1 MLKALR
7 SRSSS
12 YQSVEKDDFD
22 RLEEDG
28 ADVDEN
34 AGVLISQLAPVS
46 DKTHNENTSPGAVVQ
61 DAPAET
67 FSTER
72 KTQDAVSPQVVTLN
86 STPPPAKETPEPQQT
101 WQIEPIEGSVL
112 IPFGEEFMSIGSQ
125 SIEQLTSQSL
135 PINDSSRLE
144 ETSIAGSEYDR
155 VPKPYAE
162 ETLVRTV
169 SREGSG
175 PMRHPVPDLQA
186 LQGAYVSNI
195 ERLEQSA
202 ERLSMSS
209 DIGEALRSMKLE
221 QKRSESRRSSILG
234 PQWKSSAASVQ
245 SVSRQFSSGS
255 VTSNPIVRLNSAA
268 RAGGYSP
275 NVYIPSPAA
284 SLRSPSWTH
293 HNTKDL
299 SSLKSNTRELSHNNH
314 SLHISEL
321 QQDLSSFEPQEPE
334 EPEEPQDPKEYSEL
348 PHEEIDEFPDFQ
360 DHTGYSENYQRATNL
375 FADFDGVH
383 IVPYGYSRP
392 TSNEMSVH
400 SRRNSLAASIRAN
413 GPPRNQAPPG
423 QVYYPAPIPKEI
435 ILPMRL
441 SKGPRGA
448 QRDSERSR
456 LSEHGDRHSRR
467 STLWTPDARDS
478 IIPGVITQG
487 ARHSHFASS
496 RFRASVYWSHPSVPF
511 NVEMI
516 DGSPSRT
523 LDTILDAS
531 ATAPVTAFTDHPI
544 AGRVGAQVYKRSGLR
559 DTATERPVNKTDH
572 PKSKVSINEANG
584 RWSSD
589 SVVEDTKR
597 KFSIL
602 NPAGLFRRRQSS
614 APRND
619 EELKRDAQEDGDL
632 SHEGTPLRGTSE
644 SGIPGQDGELDTEE
658 DLVNAEQLDD
668 EDLYTGAPTTL
679 LAELQIRKQ
688 QQKQRNRTA
697 ATQNGMYS
705 TLLEMDAVAQ
715 VQKQARKQK
724 HVTLAW
730 EEPAA
735 QNNTDADEDVPLGIL
750 YPSRKANA
758 KSAARFDENRPL
770 GLIAQRDL
778 EDNETM
784 AQRRARLRG
793 EILPR
798 RPALPA
804 KRASVLNVTLP
815 SEQKVVLEDIEGE
828 TLGQRR
834 RRLQAA
840 TRNSTFTNEVLSRI
854 SGPAGGKP
862 ESTGEAE
869 VEDPN
874 ETLAQRRIRLKAKK
888 ETEAGK
894 GNQTAVRPG
903 MQKRHS
909 MADLLSAHPIGSRTP
924 SGGSVPQAVGHGGM
938 NYRQSMPRGALN
950 MNRFTAAGHNM
961 QGGGMNNGALQGY
974 GYASPT
980 AGPYQNAQFA
990 ATTVNNWFMPTYNYY
1005 GQPMGYP
1012 NPIYNGSM
1020 VPQPPPAFPP
1030 NPLYNQPRRQS
1041 SGPAVPVVDPSQL
1054 AMIDRWRSSVR
1065 Q

>member
-7 SRSSS
+7 SKSSS
-12 YQSVEKDDFD
+12 YRSAEKDDFD
-22 RLEEDG
+22 KLKQDG

-46 DKTHNENTSPGAVVQ
+46 DKTHNEEVSLDAVVEDSQ
-61 DAPAET
+61 VET
-67 FSTER
+67 FSMEE
-72 KTQDAVSPQVVTLN
+72 KTMDAVSSQVVTLN
-86 STPPPAKETPEPQQT
+86 SSPPPVGNTPEPQET

-112 IPFGEEFMSIGSQ
+112 TPFGEEFMSIGSR
-125 SIEQLTSQSL
+125 IIGTLTSQSL

-144 ETSIAGSEYDR
+144 ETSIAESEYDK
-155 VPKPYAE
+155 VPKPFVE

-175 PMRHPVPDLQA
+175 PMRHPAPDLQA
-186 LQGAYVSNI
+186 LQGAYISNI

-209 DIGEALRSMKLE
+209 DIGEALRSMKQE

-234 PQWKSSAASVQ
+234 PQWKGSVASVQ
-245 SVSRQFSSGS
+245 SVSRRFSSGS
-255 VTSNPIVRLNSAA
+255 GTSNPIARLNSGA
-268 RAGGYSP
+268 RAGGYSQGA
-275 NVYIPSPAA
+275 YIPSPAA

-293 HNTKDL
+293 HITQNL
-299 SSLKSNTRELSHNNH
+299 SSLKINTHDLSHNNH
-314 SLHISEL
+314 FSHLSEP
-321 QQDLSSFEPQEPE
+321 QQELSSFEPQEPE
-334 EPEEPQDPKEYSEL
+334 EPPDLKEDTEL

-360 DHTGYSENYQRATNL
+360 DHAAYSENYQRATNL

-383 IVPYGYSRP
+383 IMPYGYSRP
-392 TSNEMSVH
+392 ASKDMSVP
-400 SRRNSLAASIRAN
+400 SQRSSLAASIPAN

-441 SKGPRGA
+441 SKGPPA
-448 QRDSERSR
+448 SQRDRERSR
-456 LSEHGDRHSRR
+456 LFEHGDRHSRR
-467 STLWTPDARDS
+467 SALWTPDGRKNSVPA
-478 IIPGVITQG
+478 VATQG
-487 ARHSHFASS
+487 AWHSQNASS
-496 RFRASVYWSHPSVPF
+496 RLRASVYWSHPSVPF

-523 LDTILDAS
+523 LDTILEAS
-531 ATAPVTAFTDHPI
+531 STAPVTAFTDHPI
-544 AGRVGAQVYKRSGLR
+544 AGRVGAQVYKRSEVR
-559 DTATERPVNKTDH
+559 DTASERPANTIDH
-572 PKSKVSINEANG
+572 RKSKVSTIEANE
-584 RWSSD
+584 RRSSG
-589 SVVEDTKR
+589 SLVEDTKR

-614 APRND
+614 APRPD
-619 EELKRDAQEDGDL
+619 EELKGDAQDDADL
-632 SHEGTPLRGTSE
+632 SHEGTPLRGASE
-644 SGIPGQDGELDTEE
+644 NGTPEQDGELDTEE
-658 DLVNAEQLDD
+658 DVVNAEQLDD
-668 EDLYTGAPTTL
+668 DDLYTGAPTTL
-679 LAELQIRKQ
+679 IAELQIRKQ

-793 EILPR
+793 EILPH
-798 RPALPA
+798 RPALPN
-804 KRASVLNVTLP
+804 KRASVLDVTLP
-815 SEQKVVLEDIEGE
+815 SEQKVVLEEVEGE

-840 TRNSTFTNEVLSRI
+840 HRNSTFSNEVLSRI
-854 SGPAGGKP
+854 GGPAGGKL
-862 ESTGEAE
+862 ENTGEAE
-869 VEDPN
+869 VEDPD
-874 ETLAQRRIRLKAKK
+874 ETLAQRRIRLKVKK
-888 ETEAGK
+888 ETEIGK
-894 GNQTAVRPG
+894 SDQSAARPG
-903 MQKRHS
+903 LQKRYS
-909 MADLLSAHPIGSRTP
+909 MAGLLSAHPIGSRTP
-924 SGGSVPQAVGHGGM
+924 SGGSVPQAAGHGGLS
-938 NYRQSMPRGALN
+938 YRQSMPRSALN
-950 MNRFTAAGHNM
+950 MNRFTVAGHNM

-974 GYASPT
+974 GYTSPT

-990 ATTVNNWFMPTYNYY
+990 ASTVNNWFMPTYNYY
-1005 GQPMGYP
+1005 GQPTMYS

-1020 VPQPPPAFPP
+1020 APQPPPAFLP

-1041 SGPAVPVVDPSQL
+1041 SGPTVPVVDPSQL

>member
-7 SRSSS
+7 SRSRS
-12 YQSVEKDDFD
+12 YQSAENDDFD
-22 RLEEDG
+22 KLEKHG

-46 DKTHNENTSPGAVVQ
+46 DETHNENVSLDAVIEDGQ
-61 DAPAET
+61 IET
-67 FSTER
+67 FSIGE
-72 KTQDAVSPQVVTLN
+72 KTKEAVSPQDITLN
-86 STPPPAKETPEPQQT
+86 SSPPPAGETPEPQET

-112 IPFGEEFMSIGSQ
+112 TPFGEQFMSIGSQ
-125 SIEQLTSQSL
+125 TIGGLTSQSL
-135 PINDSSRLE
+135 PINDSSGLE
-144 ETSIAGSEYDR
+144 QTSIAGSEYDKAS
-155 VPKPYAE
+155 KPFVE

-186 LQGAYVSNI
+186 LQGAYISNI

-234 PQWKSSAASVQ
+234 PQWKGAAASVQ
-245 SVSRQFSSGS
+245 SASRRFSSGS
-255 VTSNPIVRLNSAA
+255 GTSNPIARLNSAV

-275 NVYIPSPAA
+275 GAYIPSPAA

-293 HNTKDL
+293 HTAKDL
-299 SSLKSNTRELSHNNH
+299 SLLKINTREVSHNNH
-314 SLHISEL
+314 SSLLSEP
-321 QQDLSSFEPQEPE
+321 QQEFSSFEPQEPE
-334 EPEEPQDPKEYSEL
+334 DLEEPQEPRDPKEYTGL
-348 PHEEIDEFPDFQ
+348 PYEEIDEFPDFQ
-360 DHTGYSENYQRATNL
+360 DHASYSENYQRATNL

-383 IVPYGYSRP
+383 IMPYGYSRP
-392 TSNEMSVH
+392 ASKDMS
-400 SRRNSLAASIRAN
+400 SPSQRSSLAASITAN

-441 SKGPRGA
+441 SKGSQAYR
-448 QRDSERSR
+448 RDRERSR
-456 LSEHGDRHSRR
+456 LFERGDRPSRR
-467 STLWTPDARDS
+467 SALWTPDGRKNS
-478 IIPGVITQG
+478 IPGVTTQG
-487 ARHSHFASS
+487 AWHSQNARS
-496 RFRASVYWSHPSVPF
+496 RLRASVYWSHPSVPF

-523 LDTILDAS
+523 LDTILEAS
-531 ATAPVTAFTDHPI
+531 STAPVTAFTDHPI
-544 AGRVGAQVYKRSGLR
+544 AGRVGAQVYKRSEVR
-559 DTATERPVNKTDH
+559 DTASERPANTIDH
-572 PKSKVSINEANG
+572 RKSKVSANEANE
-584 RWSSD
+584 RRSSD
-589 SVVEDTKR
+589 SFADDTKR

-614 APRND
+614 APKH
-619 EELKRDAQEDGDL
+619 EEEVKGDAQDDADL

-644 SGIPGQDGELDTEE
+644 SGTPEQDGELDTEE
-658 DLVNAEQLDD
+658 DVVNAEQLDD
-668 EDLYTGAPTTL
+668 EAPTTL
-679 LAELQIRKQ
+679 IAELQIRKQ

-778 EDNETM
+778 EDKETM

-798 RPALPA
+798 RPALPN
-804 KRASVLNVTLP
+804 KRASVLDVTLP
-815 SEQKVVLEDIEGE
+815 SEQRVVLEEFEGE

-840 TRNSTFTNEVLSRI
+840 HRNSTFSNEVLSRI
-854 SGPAGGKP
+854 GGPTGGKL
-862 ESTGEAE
+862 ENTGEAE
-869 VEDPN
+869 VEDPD

-888 ETEAGK
+888 ETEIGK
-894 GNQTAVRPG
+894 DNHTAARPG
-903 MQKRHS
+903 MQKRYS
-909 MADLLSAHPIGSRTP
+909 MASLLSAHPTGSRTP
-924 SGGSVPQAVGHGGM
+924 SGGSVPQAAGHGEL
-938 NYRQSMPRGALN
+938 NYRRSMPRSALN
-950 MNRFTAAGHNM
+950 MNRFTVASHNM

-974 GYASPT
+974 GYTAPT

-1005 GQPMGYP
+1005 GQPMMYP
-1012 NPIYNGSM
+1012 NPIHNGSM
-1020 VPQPPPAFPP
+1020 APQPPPAFLP

-1041 SGPAVPVVDPSQL
+1041 SGPAAPVVDPSQL